1 MAHAEELNENDYDG
15 FLGIGKK
22 AKARKAVRV
31 ENRKEKKAVRLDNK
45 KSKVENRRS
54 KAQSRVIL
62 AEQGISTPS
71 ALGEV
76 AGGLGGLIKNI
87 TGGGGGEAPAPTPV
101 EAPAGTPPILMP
113 SKVVEP
119 VQAIGA
125 AVQGVK
131 TAINEVFGDTSDTGT
146 YSTKPQKNQRPA
158 AATEP
163 YVSDAGVQDVG
174 GGDTAPT
181 GATAKPES
189 KMKKYMPLIIGG
201 IVLVVVVV
209 LVVVFK
215 KKK

>member
-1 MAHAEELNENDYDG
+1 MQHSEEINENDYDG

-22 AKARKAVRV
+22 AKAKKAVRV
-31 ENRKEKKAVRLDNK
+31 ENRQAKKAVRLDNK

-54 KAQSRVIL
+54 RAQSRLLL
-62 AEQGISTPS
+62 AEKGIATPS
-71 ALGEV
+71 GAGEV
-76 AGGLGGLIKNI
+76 ASGLGGLIKNI
-87 TGGGGGEAPAPTPV
+87 TGGGGEASPLPT

-113 SKVVEP
+113 AKVVEP

-146 YSTKPQKNQRPA
+146 FNTKPSKKERPA

-163 YVSDAGVQDVG
+163 YVSDAGGEDAG

-181 GATAKPES
+181 GAPAKPES
-189 KMKKYMPLIIGG
+189 KMKKYMPLIIAG

>member
-22 AKARKAVRV
+22 AKAKKAVRV

-76 AGGLGGLIKNI
+76 ASGLGSLVKNL
-87 TGGGGGEAPAPTPV
+87 TGGGGEAPTQMPS

-113 SKVVEP
+113 AKVVEP

-131 TAINEVFGDTSDTGT
+131 TVINEVFGDTSDTGT
-146 YSTKPQKNQRPA
+146 FTTKPQKNQRPA

-163 YVSDAGVQDVG
+163 YVSDAGVEDVG

-181 GATAKPES
+181 GAPAKPES
-189 KMKKYMPLIIGG
+189 KIKKYMPLIIGG